1 MLISINPW
9 DLSGSHAA
17 QTSHFNQNLIARR
30 CDAITSETRCAPHCS
45 EKIHREVQQQ
55 SLFWA
60 MPALLCPLAPLLRG
74 AVLEDASS
82 KHICTNSVWRKL
94 FAFAHLR
101 GGGTDHVEKERGKEA
116 HSTMQGQLYS
126 GLAKL
131 SEARNEADESIPS
144 DAVSW
149 GSDASEW
156 IDPEIE
162 AQTHYSDQRG
172 HEDPENVAAIKQ
184 QTAGS
189 GDGATSSTASAVQ
202 SGRKRTH
209 KTASAHEGASRTA
222 PSSRAPSP
230 ADGGGQLSKRHAAD
244 SDRQQQH
251 DGSADAFDARYAAD
265 AEAEL
270 VERPSERPLGD
281 APQFAL
287 LPNGQREHLVSRHEA
302 KPGAIYA
309 SLHHYISI
317 LLCVSLHYY
326 ILVSLCYHVYVASRH
341 EAQPGAIYASL

>member
-1 MLISINPW
+1 
-9 DLSGSHAA
+9 
-17 QTSHFNQNLIARR
+17 
-30 CDAITSETRCAPHCS
+30 
-45 EKIHREVQQQ
+45 
-55 SLFWA
+55 
-60 MPALLCPLAPLLRG
+60 MPALLCPSAPLLRG

-82 KHICTNSVWRKL
+82 KQIGTNSVWRKHLL

-101 GGGTDHVEKERGKEA
+101 GGGTDDVEKEWGKEA
-116 HSTMQGQLYS
+116 NSAMQGQLYS

-156 IDPEIE
+156 HDSEVD
-162 AQTHYSDQRG
+162 AQTHYSAQRG
-172 HEDPENVAAIKQ
+172 HEDPEKAAAIKQ
-184 QTAGS
+184 QTPGS
-189 GDGATSSTASAVQ
+189 GDGATSSTASAVL

-209 KTASAHEGASRTA
+209 KAANALEDASRTA
-222 PSSRAPSP
+222 PSSRAPAP
-230 ADGGGQLSKRHAAD
+230 ADGGGQLSKKHAAD

-251 DGSADAFDARYAAD
+251 DASADAFDARYAAD

-270 VERPSERPLGD
+270 VERPFERPLGD
-281 APQFAL
+281 APLFTL

-309 SLHHYISI
+309 SLYHYISI
-317 LLCVSLHYY
+317 LLCVSFTT
-326 ILVSLCYHVYVASRH
+326 I
-341 EAQPGAIYASL
+341 

>member
-1 MLISINPW
+1 MRAWCLNARGQCMLTISAILISINPC

-17 QTSHFNQNLIARR
+17 QNSHFNQNPIVTR
-30 CDAITSETRCAPHCS
+30 CDASTAEKRCA
-45 EKIHREVQQQ
+45 RYF
-55 SLFWA
+55 SL
-60 MPALLCPLAPLLRG
+60 PLAPLLRG

-82 KHICTNSVWRKL
+82 KHIGTNSVWRPHLL

-101 GGGTDHVEKERGKEA
+101 GGGTDDVEKERGKEA

-156 IDPEIE
+156 HDSEIE
-162 AQTHYSDQRG
+162 AQTHYSAQRG
-172 HEDPENVAAIKQ
+172 HEDPEKVAAMEQ
-184 QTAGS
+184 QTPGS

-209 KTASAHEGASRTA
+209 KTASALEGASRTA
-222 PSSRAPSP
+222 LSSRAPSP

-281 APQFAL
+281 APRFNL

-309 SLHHYISI
+309 SL
-317 LLCVSLHYY
+317 
-326 ILVSLCYHVYVASRH
+326 
-341 EAQPGAIYASL
+341 